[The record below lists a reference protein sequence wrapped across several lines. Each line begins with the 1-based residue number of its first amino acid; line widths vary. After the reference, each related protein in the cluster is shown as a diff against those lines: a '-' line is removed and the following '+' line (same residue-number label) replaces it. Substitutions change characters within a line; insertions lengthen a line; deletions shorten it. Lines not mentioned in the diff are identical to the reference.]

1 MSPAAIDNIMEAY
14 RFGASAHEGQKRVSG
29 APYISHPVAVATIL
43 AEQRMDAQTIIAA
56 ILHDVIEDTATEK
69 AQLEERFGEEVA
81 DLVDGVSKLDQLQ
94 FHSRQQAQAESFRK
108 MLLAMAEDIR
118 VIMIKLADRTH
129 NMRTLGSM
137 PPMKRRR
144 IARETLDI
152 YAPIANRLGINSIRL
167 ELEDLG
173 FRSLYPYRYRVIE
186 KTLKKALS
194 HHKQLVKKISQRLS
208 DALDELKIIADVG
221 GREKHMYSIYRKMRH
236 KGRPLSEIVDMF
248 GFRIIVDDVDTC
260 YRVLGTVHRLYKP
273 MPGRF
278 KDYIAIPR
286 INGYQSLHTTLFGPD
301 GIPLEVQIRTIDM
314 DRVAESGIAA
324 HWLYKSDDSSNE
336 SANASAREWLA
347 RLVELEHDA
356 DSEEFL
362 ENVRVD
368 LFPDKVYVFTPRGD
382 IMRLPVGSTSV
393 DFAYAVHTDVGNRC
407 VAAKVDRRMVPL
419 RTPLLNGQTVEI
431 DRRRA
436 HRQTHDIA
444 AHWLYKSD
452 DSSNESANASA
463 REWLARLVEL
473 EHDADS
479 EEFLENVRVDL
490 FPDKVYVFTPRG
502 DIMRLPVGSTS
513 VDFAYAVHTDVGN
526 RCVAAKVDRR
536 MVPLRTPLL
545 NGQTVEIIT
554 AKGARPNPAWVN
566 FVATA
571 KARSAIRQYLK
582 NLKRGEAID
591 LGKRLLGH
599 AMGEFD
605 KKIRNASTREMK
617 VLLGELNLPDQKSL
631 YEEIGLGKHLAPL
644 IARRLVGHAEG
655 TKGKGPA
662 PLAIVGTEGVV
673 VSYAR
678 CCYPVPGDS
687 IIGFLSSGK
696 GIVIH
701 RDTCGNLTE
710 YRKQPDKW
718 ISVNWKESVQRQ
730 SMVELRADVNN
741 KTGVLAAVAANI
753 AETHSNIDSVSVV
766 ERDEK
771 TVTLIF
777 HLQVRDRVQLAQV
790 MRSIRGMPDVISV
803 SRSCA

>member
-69 AQLEERFGEEVA
+69 AQLEEQFGEEVA

-137 PPMKRRR
+137 PPVKRRR

-194 HHKQLVKKISQRLS
+194 NHKQLVKKISQRLS

-248 GFRIIVDDVDTC
+248 GFRIIVDDIDTC
-260 YRVLGTVHRLYKP
+260 YRVLGMVHRLYKP

-336 SANASAREWLA
+336 SANASTREWLA
-347 RLVELEHDA
+347 RLVELDHGA

-382 IMRLPVGSTSV
+382 IMRLPMGST
-393 DFAYAVHTDVGNRC
+393 T
-407 VAAKVDRRMVPL
+407 
-419 RTPLLNGQTVEI
+419 
-431 DRRRA
+431 
-436 HRQTHDIA
+436 
-444 AHWLYKSD
+444 
-452 DSSNESANASA
+452 
-463 REWLARLVEL
+463 
-473 EHDADS
+473 
-479 EEFLENVRVDL
+479 
-490 FPDKVYVFTPRG
+490 
-502 DIMRLPVGSTS
+502 

-582 NLKRGEAID
+582 NLRRGEAID
-591 LGKRLLGH
+591 LGKRLLSH

-617 VLLGELNLPDQKSL
+617 VLLGELNLSDQKSL

-644 IARRLVGHAEG
+644 IARRLVGNADG
-655 TKGKGPA
+655 NAKKDPA
-662 PLAIVGTEGVV
+662 PLAIEGTEGVV

-718 ISVNWKESVQRQ
+718 ISVNWKENVQRQ

-766 ERDEK
+766 ERDEH

>member
-1 MSPAAIDNIMEAY
+1 MDYAASILGRLPKGKRATGVNQLLTKLEAYMSPAAIDSIMVAY
-14 RFGASAHEGQKRVSG
+14 RFGASAHKGQKRASG

-56 ILHDVIEDTATEK
+56 ILHDVIEDTSTEK
-69 AQLEERFGEEVA
+69 DQLEEQFGKEVA

-94 FHSRQQAQAESFRK
+94 FHNRQQAQAESFRK

-137 PPMKRRR
+137 PPLKRRR

-194 HHKQLVKKISQRLS
+194 NHKQLVKKISQRLS
-208 DALDELKIIADVG
+208 DALDELKITADVG

-260 YRVLGTVHRLYKP
+260 YRVLGMVHRLYKP

-324 HWLYKSDDSSNE
+324 HWLYKSDDSGNE
-336 SANASAREWLA
+336 PANASTREWLA

-382 IMRLPVGSTSV
+382 IMRLPMGSTAV
-393 DFAYAVHTDVGNRC
+393 DFAYT
-407 VAAKVDRRMVPL
+407 
-419 RTPLLNGQTVEI
+419 
-431 DRRRA
+431 
-436 HRQTHDIA
+436 
-444 AHWLYKSD
+444 
-452 DSSNESANASA
+452 
-463 REWLARLVEL
+463 
-473 EHDADS
+473 
-479 EEFLENVRVDL
+479 
-490 FPDKVYVFTPRG
+490 
-502 DIMRLPVGSTS
+502 
-513 VDFAYAVHTDVGN
+513 VHTDVGN

-591 LGKRLLGH
+591 LGKRLLSH
-599 AMGEFD
+599 AMGEFN

-644 IARRLVGHAEG
+644 IARRLVGQANG
-655 TKGKGPA
+655 TAKKDPA
-662 PLAIVGTEGVV
+662 PLAIEGTEGVV

-718 ISVNWKESVQRQ
+718 ISVNWKENVQRQ

-753 AETHSNIDSVSVV
+753 SETHSNIDSVSVV
-766 ERDEK
+766 ERDED

-790 MRSIRGMPDVISV
+790 MRSIRSMPDVLSV